1 MAEKLCS
8 SNRMALIVLED
19 CEEKK
24 FIETIKSPKACNEH
38 TPIVFIS
45 SGPLSDIVRHL
56 MQEQYIDELVFK
68 CLTLECDLGSAVNR
82 LITQPGQFAV
92 TPKSKRPGIVRKRKL
107 DTGRNKEPSDTV
119 ASPTDWQSAPSTEG
133 LRLIPPLLHGCDY
146 SQSSYHM
153 NQFMMPMPPFQRQGC
168 YEHKSDLPAEQM
180 PYGGISYSC
189 NHNAQLQPCPELN
202 FHSDSGKSDVQA
214 KKEDSVQQCI
224 VSKYAQ
230 ISEGDQCRP
239 SVIVKT
245 DKEQSVNSDPKDK
258 DKTEETNNSGDSKDK
273 NIQSAERTKVSKARV
288 DKSTPKKSVNVQT
301 ASPNSA
307 KKGHTSGQSRT
318 KRKNTGS
325 TSLERKVQHLDKE
338 KKRRER
344 ITKSWHWLRQ
354 LVPNC
359 DTYADKATV
368 FEMSVAYLHHCWKYH
383 GPLLKQ
389 INKDFASLNQTTI
402 PPEDMEDNVTEV
414 LKKESKAFGNTRQQ

>member
-45 SGPLSDIVRHL
+45 SGPLS
-56 MQEQYIDELVFK
+56 
-68 CLTLECDLGSAVNR
+68 
-82 LITQPGQFAV
+82 V

-301 ASPNSA
+301 ASP
-307 KKGHTSGQSRT
+307 K
-318 KRKNTGS
+318 
-325 TSLERKVQHLDKE
+325 
-338 KKRRER
+338 ER